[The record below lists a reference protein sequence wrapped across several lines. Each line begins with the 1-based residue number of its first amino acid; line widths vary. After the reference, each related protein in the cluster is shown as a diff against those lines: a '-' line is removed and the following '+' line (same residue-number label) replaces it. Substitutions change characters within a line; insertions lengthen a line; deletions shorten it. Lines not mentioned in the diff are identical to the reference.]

1 MVQINAAWILPRL
14 YGEVYL
20 PLAVLVELQ
29 HPKTPVV
36 VREWSGKLPEWIHIR
51 EPKNLSDFAIALD
64 EGESAAI
71 SLATEMRA
79 DWLLIDER
87 DGTAQARRMGLKAI
101 GVLGILL
108 AAADNS
114 LVDARVLLRELRTKT
129 HFFLSA
135 GVENEFLEILT
146 QREQSR

>member
-1 MVQINAAWILPRL
+1 
-14 YGEVYL
+14 
-20 PLAVLVELQ
+20 
-29 HPKTPVV
+29 
-36 VREWSGKLPEWIHIR
+36 
-51 EPKNLSDFAIALD
+51 
-64 EGESAAI
+64 
-71 SLATEMRA
+71 
-79 DWLLIDER
+79 
-87 DGTAQARRMGLKAI
+87 MGLKAI